1 MEKIKHLHNRAGF
14 GLSPGEWQQKRD
26 WTVPS
31 AVDEL
36 FDAAR
41 SARALP
47 VENEI
52 DELPDMMSMPDSKEK
67 GAKVAQFLM
76 KEGQKVATLGTEWVG
91 RMASPSESALLER
104 VTLFWHGHFACE
116 SKVYTLAVNQLNTLR
131 KHALGPFRELAL
143 AVARDPSM
151 IRYLNNQQ
159 NRKGQPNENFA
170 RELMELFTI
179 GRGHYTEQDVREA
192 ARAFT
197 GWSSN
202 IIGEYTFRRGQHDYG
217 SKTFMGKTGNFNGED
232 IIDILLNRRETALF
246 LTRKIYR
253 YFVNDQPDEMVIND
267 LADLYY
273 NSDYDTGRLL
283 RHIFTADW
291 FYAPANTGNK
301 IKSPVTLMAGIMR
314 ALELKFQ
321 NDMAPAFIQ
330 RSLGQLLFHPP
341 NVAGWPGGKAW
352 IDNATLMLR
361 LNLGAFALS
370 SKEVNLR
377 LKDDPEAA
385 ERGKAFKRLSADAN
399 LGPILQLTQGKSRQ
413 AALET
418 LSAYLLS
425 LQPKLGMAELA
436 DALEETDETLFLK
449 KAVAAL
455 MSFPEYQLC

>member
-1 MEKIKHLHNRAGF
+1 
-14 GLSPGEWQQKRD
+14 
-26 WTVPS
+26 
-31 AVDEL
+31 
-36 FDAAR
+36 
-41 SARALP
+41 
-47 VENEI
+47 
-52 DELPDMMSMPDSKEK
+52 
-67 GAKVAQFLM
+67 
-76 KEGQKVATLGTEWVG
+76 
-91 RMASPSESALLER
+91 
-104 VTLFWHGHFACE
+104 
-116 SKVYTLAVNQLNTLR
+116 
-131 KHALGPFRELAL
+131 
-143 AVARDPSM
+143 
-151 IRYLNNQQ
+151 
-159 NRKGQPNENFA
+159 
-170 RELMELFTI
+170 
-179 GRGHYTEQDVREA
+179 
-192 ARAFT
+192 
-197 GWSSN
+197 
-202 IIGEYTFRRGQHDYG
+202 
-217 SKTFMGKTGNFNGED
+217 
-232 IIDILLNRRETALF
+232 
-246 LTRKIYR
+246 
-253 YFVNDQPDEMVIND
+253 
-267 LADLYY
+267 
-273 NSDYDTGRLL
+273 
-283 RHIFTADW
+283 
-291 FYAPANTGNK
+291 
-301 IKSPVTLMAGIMR
+301 MAGIMR